1 MHLKTKSLMRKNIF
15 VFALSV
21 LAIISMPLTAQSQ
34 KDSLW
39 NNWLNHSLPDSVRIS
54 SIDKLARTFVFSNP
68 DSANLLLQQMELS
81 NKVKEDSITKVHED
95 QIFNLKLSHQQDITY
110 GSLIAA
116 FIVSL
121 LLFVLYRNYKKQK
134 ENFNLLKQTQ
144 VQLVQQ
150 EKLASL
156 GALTAGIAHEIKNPL
171 NFVNN
176 FSELSIDLIDDFEKS
191 DSEDEKKDLLEDL
204 KMNLKKINEHG
215 KRADSIVK
223 NMLQHS
229 RDRSGEKVMTDINNL
244 CSEFLNLAY
253 HGMRANVPDF
263 NSRITKKLD
272 KDIPQISI
280 VPQDISRVLLNLFNN
295 AFYATH
301 ERKKIQSTGYD
312 PEVSV
317 ETSLANNHLLIK
329 VIDNGSGIPD
339 HIKQKIFEPF
349 YTTKPTGEG
358 TGLGLSISIEIIKS
372 HGGELNVVSEP
383 GKFTQFTITLP
394 ITN

>member
-1 MHLKTKSLMRKNIF
+1 MRKNIF